1 MMMHLAA
8 GTALFLISCG
18 GGKTT
23 AKVVDGHRAA
33 AEPILAQ
40 LAALAPVV
48 EKAPPVTENKLE
60 VPAGVKLDFGFI
72 VGAKHN
78 ASVVYLP
85 RMTAP
90 CDVKMTW
97 PKVSSDARELVF
109 SAPLEKAELWIQT
122 PACALRGQPT
132 PIGDDADLLE
142 ERFQTLEATK
152 YVLVIKTTTMV
163 HPAMTPMTEEEWKK
177 VVGGD
182 YKAGTK
188 TTFTPGKLAG
198 EARLYEL
205 ATQKPLGGFTFSH
218 ESAPKVKVTNNDQ
231 TGTLGNELTQ
241 DAGFGIMKTLTTLA
255 PGTEIR
261 I

>member
-1 MMMHLAA
+1 MLSHLAA
-8 GTALFLISCG
+8 SGAVFLMACG
-18 GGKTT
+18 GGKT
-23 AKVVDGHRAA
+23 AKKVVDSHRAA

-40 LAALAPVV
+40 LAALAPIVD
-48 EKAPPVTENKLE
+48 KAPPVTENKLE

-72 VGAKHN
+72 VGSNHN

-90 CDVKMTW
+90 CDAKTTW
-97 PKVSSDARELVF
+97 PKVAGDAREIEF
-109 SAPLEKAELWIQT
+109 SAPLEKAELWIQD
-122 PACALRGQPT
+122 PACSLRGGT
-132 PIGDDADLLE
+132 VRGGDDADLLE
-142 ERFQTLEATK
+142 ERFQKLESTK

-163 HPAMTPMTEEEWKK
+163 HPAMTALTEEEWKK
-177 VVGGD
+177 VSGGD
-182 YKAGTK
+182 YKAGEK

-198 EARLYEL
+198 EARLYEI
-205 ATQKPLGGFTFSH
+205 ATQKPLGGFRFSH
-218 ESAPKVKVTNNDQ
+218 ESAPTVKVNNSDQ
-231 TGTLGNELTQ
+231 TGALGTELTQ